1 MWLSATVTVKRPKKY
16 ATKLWT
22 KLATN
27 FKLVRWGK
35 TNRKRR
41 REKYECKKSCSR
53 PHTHRHT
60 QPHTGTHR
68 HIHMQMVLLPLCV
81 VVVFPLFSPPRFFCL
96 RLLDTLLCIG
106 IIMEP
111 CCVISVNFFCYCQ
124 QHFFPNFPNLPSPLP
139 ASNTRLLS
147 IPSVP
152 FSQCWH
158 LLASFRTLLPLVF
171 LFCLHSARALLLY
184 FYYIICSIWIYENR
198 AKKSTHTN
206 THTRSM
212 GKWEKQTEIWKLL
225 HVGQVQIYAV
235 SPNKF
240 GNKFKIKVSSS

>member
-1 MWLSATVTVKRPKKY
+1 MKRPKKY

-81 VVVFPLFSPPRFFCL
+81 VVVFPLFSPDFFCL

-124 QHFFPNFPNLPSPLP
+124 QQFSRISPTCPAPSLPPTPGYSLSHLP
-139 ASNTRLLS
+139 TLLS
-147 IPSVP
+147 HSHSVDI
-152 FSQCWH
+152 CWH
-158 LLASFRTLLPLVF
+158 
-171 LFCLHSARALLLY
+171 HSAHCCRWCFCFVCILLGL
-184 FYYIICSIWIYENR
+184 FFFTFTI
-198 AKKSTHTN
+198 
-206 THTRSM
+206 
-212 GKWEKQTEIWKLL
+212 
-225 HVGQVQIYAV
+225 
-235 SPNKF
+235 
-240 GNKFKIKVSSS
+240 

>member
-53 PHTHRHT
+53 PHTHTDT
-60 QPHTGTHR
+60 QAHTGTHR

-81 VVVFPLFSPPRFFCL
+81 VVVVFPLFPPDFFLL
-96 RLLDTLLCIG
+96 RLLDMLLCIG

-124 QHFFPNFPNLPSPLP
+124 QQFFPNFPNLPTLP
-139 ASNTRLLS
+139 PTPCYSLSHLPTLLS
-147 IPSVP
+147 HSHSVDI
-152 FSQCWH
+152 CWH
-158 LLASFRTLLPLVF
+158 
-171 LFCLHSARALLLY
+171 HSAHCCRWCFCFVCILLGL
-184 FYYIICSIWIYENR
+184 FFFTFTI
-198 AKKSTHTN
+198 
-206 THTRSM
+206 
-212 GKWEKQTEIWKLL
+212 
-225 HVGQVQIYAV
+225 
-235 SPNKF
+235 
-240 GNKFKIKVSSS
+240 

>member
-1 MWLSATVTVKRPKKY
+1 MKRPKKY

-60 QPHTGTHR
+60 QPHTEAHTDTY
-68 HIHMQMVLLPLCV
+68 ICKWFYCPFVLLLFFLC
-81 VVVFPLFSPPRFFCL
+81 FPLDFFCL

-124 QHFFPNFPNLPSPLP
+124 QQFFPNFPNLPSPLP

-147 IPSVP
+147 IPSAHTAVP
-152 FSQCWH
+152 FSQC
-158 LLASFRTLLPLVF
+158 
-171 LFCLHSARALLLY
+171 
-184 FYYIICSIWIYENR
+184 
-198 AKKSTHTN
+198 
-206 THTRSM
+206 
-212 GKWEKQTEIWKLL
+212 
-225 HVGQVQIYAV
+225 
-235 SPNKF
+235 
-240 GNKFKIKVSSS
+240 

>member
-1 MWLSATVTVKRPKKY
+1 MKRPKKY

-60 QPHTGTHR
+60 QAHTDTY
-68 HIHMQMVLLPLCV
+68 ICKWFYCPFVLLLFFLC
-81 VVVFPLFSPPRFFCL
+81 FPPDFFCL

-124 QHFFPNFPNLPSPLP
+124 QQFFPNFPNLPGAPSLP
-139 ASNTRLLS
+139 PTPGYSLSHLPTLLS
-147 IPSVP
+147 HSHSVDI
-152 FSQCWH
+152 CWH
-158 LLASFRTLLPLVF
+158 
-171 LFCLHSARALLLY
+171 HSAHCCRWCFCFVCILLGL
-184 FYYIICSIWIYENR
+184 FFFTFTI
-198 AKKSTHTN
+198 
-206 THTRSM
+206 
-212 GKWEKQTEIWKLL
+212 
-225 HVGQVQIYAV
+225 
-235 SPNKF
+235 
-240 GNKFKIKVSSS
+240 

>member
-1 MWLSATVTVKRPKKY
+1 MKRPKKY

-53 PHTHRHT
+53 PHTHRHM
-60 QPHTGTHR
+60 
-68 HIHMQMVLLPLCV
+68 HMQMVLLPLCV
-81 VVVFPLFSPPRFFCL
+81 VVVVFPLFSPPDFLLL

-124 QHFFPNFPNLPSPLP
+124 QQFFPNFPNLSPQHHATLYP
-139 ASNTRLLS
+139 ICPHCCPILTVLTFVGI
-147 IPSVP
+147 IPHIV
-152 FSQCWH
+152 
-158 LLASFRTLLPLVF
+158 AAGVF
-171 LFCLHSARALLLY
+171 VLFAFCSGSSSLLLLY
-184 FYYIICSIWIYENR
+184 N
-198 AKKSTHTN
+198 
-206 THTRSM
+206 
-212 GKWEKQTEIWKLL
+212 L
-225 HVGQVQIYAV
+225 
-235 SPNKF
+235 
-240 GNKFKIKVSSS
+240 

>member
-60 QPHTGTHR
+60 QPHTATHR

-81 VVVFPLFSPPRFFCL
+81 VVVFPLFSP
-96 RLLDTLLCIG
+96 RLFLFASFGYATVYWYYYGTMLCNICKFLLLLPTTVFPEFPQLAQPPPCHQHQATLYPICPHCCPILTVLTFVG
-106 IIMEP
+106 IIP
-111 CCVISVNFFCYCQ
+111 HIVAAGVFVLFAFCSGSSS
-124 QHFFPNFPNLPSPLP
+124 L
-139 ASNTRLLS
+139 
-147 IPSVP
+147 
-152 FSQCWH
+152 
-158 LLASFRTLLPLVF
+158 
-171 LFCLHSARALLLY
+171 LLLY
-184 FYYIICSIWIYENR
+184 N
-198 AKKSTHTN
+198 
-206 THTRSM
+206 
-212 GKWEKQTEIWKLL
+212 L
-225 HVGQVQIYAV
+225 
-235 SPNKF
+235 
-240 GNKFKIKVSSS
+240 